1 MTKYVLNDSND
12 CDCIWWNED
21 AYDSY
26 EDAKREATD
35 QYQRACKGEQTDLF
49 EAGTKDTIPD
59 YCYIGEKYP
68 FDFRIDGDDI
78 IEMVQDRLDCDW
90 MDCDWDLD
98 DVDNPTRDEIND
110 LTEVMT
116 DAFAGWCKKHGYY
129 TNIYNV
135 INIKEL
141 YVGDEE

>member
-21 AYDSY
+21 TYDSY

-49 EAGTKDTIPD
+49 EAGTKDTVPD
-59 YCYIGEKYP
+59 CCYIGEKYP

-135 INIKEL
+135 INIEEL
-141 YVGDEE
+141 HVGDKA

>member
-1 MTKYVLNDSND
+1 MTQYVLNDSND

-21 AYDSY
+21 TYDSY
-26 EDAKREATD
+26 EDAKLEAMR
-35 QYQRACKGEQTDLF
+35 QYDIACNGEETDLF
-49 EAGTKDTIPD
+49 EAGTKDTVPD

-90 MDCDWDLD
+90 NLD
-98 DVDNPTRDEIND
+98 DVNCPTQDEINY
-110 LTEVMT
+110 LTEVMSN
-116 DAFAGWCKKHGYY
+116 AFTRWCEKYGYY
-129 TNIYNV
+129 TNIYNI

-141 YVGDEE
+141 YVGDAE

>member
-1 MTKYVLNDSND
+1 MTKYVLNDNND

-21 AYDSY
+21 TYDSY

-49 EAGTKDTIPD
+49 EAGTKDTVPD
-59 YCYIGEKYP
+59 CCYIGEKYP
-68 FDFRIDGDDI
+68 
-78 IEMVQDRLDCDW
+78 DCDW

-135 INIKEL
+135 INIEEL
-141 YVGDEE
+141 HVGDEA

>member
-1 MTKYVLNDSND
+1 MTKYMLNDSDD

-21 AYDSY
+21 TYDSY

-35 QYQRACKGEQTDLF
+35 QYQRACKGEQTELF
-49 EAGTKDTIPD
+49 EAGTKNTVPD

-78 IEMVQDRLDCDW
+78 IEMVQDRLAWDCG
-90 MDCDWDLD
+90 LD
-98 DVDNPTRDEIND
+98 DIDYPTRDEINY
-110 LTEVMT
+110 LTEVMSN
-116 DAFAGWCKKHGYY
+116 AFVRWCEKQGYY

-141 YVGDEE
+141 YVGDEI